1 MGEPTFQDVAY
12 GDHERDVVDLYQADS
27 KGPAPVYVYI
37 HGGGFRGGDK
47 VGISQVLL
55 KGCLEAGI
63 SVAAINY
70 PLSGTDRYPA
80 AMEHSRRAIQFIR
93 WKAGE
98 WNLDASRVAAG
109 GGSAGAG
116 ISMWIGFRGEE
127 AKPESEDPVVR
138 QSTRLT
144 CVASWQGQCSYDP
157 HFIRKIISGPAYA
170 HEALQLFFGFSPEEF
185 DKPEARAMF
194 KAASAINYVSK
205 DAPPVMLWYTTPN
218 LPMDPEPDAGQGI
231 HHPIFGQV
239 LKEKMDA
246 LGVEC
251 VVRMRED
258 VPEEGQEAIQARFF
272 RETVEFLNR
281 QFGMG

>member
-27 KGPAPVYVYI
+27 EGLTPVYVYI

-47 VGISQVLL
+47 AGISQVLL

-80 AMEHSRRAIQFIR
+80 AMEHSQRAIQFIR
-93 WKAGE
+93 WKSEE

-127 AKPESEDPVVR
+127 AEPESEDPVAR
-138 QSTRLT
+138 QSTTSQRPERCLAADVRGV
-144 CVASWQGQCSYDP
+144 VAGAVFLRSAFYSYDY
-157 HFIRKIISGPAYA
+157 FGAGVCTRGATII
-170 HEALQLFFGFSPEEF
+170 F
-185 DKPEARAMF
+185 
-194 KAASAINYVSK
+194 
-205 DAPPVMLWYTTPN
+205 W
-218 LPMDPEPDAGQGI
+218 
-231 HHPIFGQV
+231 IF
-239 LKEKMDA
+239 
-246 LGVEC
+246 
-251 VVRMRED
+251 
-258 VPEEGQEAIQARFF
+258 ARFLMKNSTSQ
-272 RETVEFLNR
+272 RPERCLKQLRRSIMCLKTR
-281 QFGMG
+281 RP

>member
-1 MGEPTFQDVAY
+1 M
-12 GDHERDVVDLYQADS
+12 
-27 KGPAPVYVYI
+27 
-37 HGGGFRGGDK
+37 
-47 VGISQVLL
+47 
-55 KGCLEAGI
+55 
-63 SVAAINY
+63 AAINY

-80 AMEHSRRAIQFIR
+80 AMEHSQRAIQFIR
-93 WKAGE
+93 WKAEE

-127 AKPESEDPVVR
+127 AKPESGDPVAR
-138 QSTRLT
+138 QSTRLM

-157 HFIRKIISGPAYA
+157 HFIRTIISGPAYA
-170 HEALQLFFGFSPEEF
+170 HEALQLFFGFSHEEF

-231 HHPIFGQV
+231 HHPIFGLV

-258 VPEEGQEAIQARFF
+258 VLEEDQGAIQARFY
-272 RETVEFLNR
+272 RETVEFLKR
-281 QFGMG
+281 QFGLG